1 MKSFS
6 FSLVGAA
13 LVTLLLAQGMNAQ
26 VQDTSNPGLD
36 AFEQNKRLGRGVN
49 VLGYDPIWK
58 DRSRGR
64 FQAEHF
70 RLIHEAGFSHARIN
84 LHPFRDCGTTI
95 TEPYFQ
101 TLDWAIEQAR
111 ANKLMVIVDFHEFG
125 AMARDPNGLKERF
138 LAMWMQISER
148 YKNQPDEV
156 LFEILNEP
164 NGKLTPPLWNE
175 YLREALAIIRRTNP
189 VRTVVIGPAQW
200 NQVSQLDKLELPGAD
215 RNIIVTIHS
224 YTPMEF
230 THQGAPWTGQRDK
243 IGVSW
248 DGTPQQKETIT
259 TLFDQAQ
266 AWSQKHRRPIH
277 LGEFGVYD
285 KAEMSSRVRY
295 LDFVTREAE
304 KRGWSWAY
312 WQFDSD
318 FILYDIPRK
327 RWIEPVRDALIPPK
341 SGRSGADKGGQS
353 VPATNRPMRQR
364 QSLVVTVGQ
373 TVGDLQGKDDKIIQ
387 AGVEYLHRLGGG
399 TLRILPGTYNLR
411 NAIYLRPH
419 ITLEGSGESTVLR
432 KADSVVTAL
441 CRDSDWFE
449 YGVQINDANGFSP
462 GDGIMLR
469 SKSGPG
475 DWQFDVLRA
484 TVTAT
489 RGNVLFL
496 DQLTRENFWLEK
508 QATAATIFPLL
519 TAENVDDA
527 EVRDIVLDGNRDRNE
542 HVNGN
547 FAGAVFI
554 QHCNRWRFTNV
565 TARNY
570 NGDGFSFQVCD
581 DIQFRSC
588 RALNNAD
595 LGFHPGSG
603 AQRPVFRNC
612 TAKDNSL
619 GLFFCWSV
627 SDGLVE
633 NCTLSENRQYG
644 ISIGHRDTDNTIRNC
659 TIDRNGETGI
669 LFRDE
674 GSEFRG
680 GHRNLIENCV
690 IRDNG
695 TDKAGIGIDIRG
707 QTQDVTVRGTKLGNG
722 TGGNQKTGVRIGKEA
737 QRITLQGNTFD
748 GCPVQVEDLRSK
760 T

>member
-1 MKSFS
+1 MQRIRN
-6 FSLVGAA
+6 LLA
-13 LVTLLLAQGMNAQ
+13 LGILLLAQGTDALAQ
-26 VQDTSNPGLD
+26 GSD
-36 AFEQNKRLGRGVN
+36 AFEQNQRLGRGVN

-64 FQAEHF
+64 FHAEHF
-70 RLIHEAGFSHARIN
+70 RLIHEAGFNHVRIN
-84 LHPFRDCGTTI
+84 LHPFRDCGATI

-101 TLDWAIEQAR
+101 TLDWAIEQAL
-111 ANKLMVIVDFHEFG
+111 ANKLMVMVDFHEFT
-125 AMARDPNGLKERF
+125 AMARDPNGLKDRF
-138 LAMWMQISER
+138 LAMWTLLSQR
-148 YKNQPDEV
+148 YKDQPSDV

-164 NGKLTPPLWNE
+164 NSKLTPQLWNE

-200 NQVSQLDKLELPGAD
+200 NQVSQLDKLELPDAD

-230 THQGAPWTGQRDK
+230 THQGAPWTNQRDK
-243 IGVSW
+243 VGVSW
-248 DGTPQQKETIT
+248 EGTPKEREVIT
-259 TLFDQAQ
+259 AMFDQAQ
-266 AWSQKHRRPIH
+266 AWSKQHNRPIH

-285 KAEMSSRVRY
+285 KAEMPSRVRY

-318 FILYDIPRK
+318 FILYDIPGK
-327 RWIEPVRDALIPPK
+327 RWIEPVRDALIPP
-341 SGRSGADKGGQS
+341 RSGIE
-353 VPATNRPMRQR
+353 TNRPMRQR
-364 QSLVVTVGQ
+364 QNLVLTVGQ
-373 TVGDLQGKDDKIIQ
+373 TEGDLQGKDDKAIQ

-399 TLRILPGTYNLR
+399 TLHILPGTYTLH
-411 NAIYLRPH
+411 NAVHLRPH
-419 ITLEGSGESTVLR
+419 ITVQGSGESTVLR
-432 KADSVVTAL
+432 KADSIVTPL
-441 CRDSDWFE
+441 SRDSDWFE
-449 YGVQINDANGFSP
+449 YGVAVQDTAGFAP
-462 GDGIMLR
+462 GGGVMLR

-484 TVTAT
+484 TVTAVQ
-489 RGNVLFL
+489 GNVLFL
-496 DQLTRENFWLEK
+496 DQLTKENFWIEK
-508 QATAATIFPLL
+508 QATAGTIFPLL
-519 TAENVDDA
+519 TAENVDD
-527 EVRDIVLDGNRDRNE
+527 VRVCDIVLDGNRENNE
-542 HVNGN
+542 HINGN

-581 DIQFRSC
+581 DIQFQNC
-588 RALNNAD
+588 QALNNAD

-603 AQRPVFRNC
+603 AQRPVFRHC
-612 TAKDNSL
+612 VAKGNNL

-633 NCTLSENRQYG
+633 NCTLSENKQYG
-644 ISIGHRDTDNTIRNC
+644 ISIGHRDTDNTIREC
-659 TIDRNGETGI
+659 MIERNGEVGI

-674 GSEFRG
+674 GGEFRG
-680 GHRNLIENCV
+680 GHRNRIEDCV
-690 IRDNG
+690 IRNNG
-695 TDKAGIGIDIRG
+695 PTGIDIRG
-707 QTQDVTVRGTKLGNG
+707 RTQDVTVVNTKL
-722 TGGNQKTGVRIGKEA
+722 GNQKTGIRIGKEA
-737 QRITLQGNTFD
+737 QRIALQGNTFD

-760 T
+760 PESVSPAAK